1 MIETSSADRGEQ
13 LKAMSSAQDDQVR
26 RMSSAQDDQL
36 NAETAEQAETLLS
49 RLLSLNEETHIT
61 REKFL
66 DLSSSL
72 DIASEELDIIFNALD
87 LNGDGVISMEELRHS
102 FADTRLKEREEEEA
116 LVLQYNTIQLY
127 RLYVEKFAFCLV
139 IYIKTFNTVNNKTST
154 TQ

>member
-1 MIETSSADRGEQ
+1 MESAEQ
-13 LKAMSSAQDDQVR
+13 DEKAKVESDE
-26 RMSSAQDDQL
+26 QDDQL

-72 DIASEELDIIFNALD
+72 DIAADELDIIFNALD

-102 FADTRLKEREEEEA
+102 FADTRIKEREEEEA
-116 LVLQYNTIQLY
+116 RMTLGPMPTIQQRINHARRRRSSVAALMVGVDFSS
-127 RLYVEKFAFCLV
+127 L
-139 IYIKTFNTVNNKTST
+139 TST
-154 TQ
+154 R

>member
-116 LVLQYNTIQLY
+116 RMTVGPMPTIQQRIDHARRRRSSVAALMVGVDFSA
-127 RLYVEKFAFCLV
+127 L
-139 IYIKTFNTVNNKTST
+139 TST
-154 TQ
+154 R